1 MLRLIESGA
10 PRYRVFGSDESNDD
24 VDRRVDER
32 HKHVPLGVLRNLQA
46 VCNTH
51 RQRSQ
56 TRSTRRPPESPGR
69 LQHAPA
75 KVTNTFHSA
84 SSGISPSATRT
95 GKGHKHVPLS
105 VLRNL
110 PVCNTHRHR
119 SQTRSTQRPPES
131 PGRLQHAPAKVTNTF
146 HSASSGI
153 SPSATR
159 ASKGHKHV
167 PLGVLRNLQAV
178 CNTHRQRSQTRATR
192 RPPES
197 PGRLQHAPAK
207 VTNTFHSASSGI
219 SRPSATRAGT
229 GRLNP
234 DQPLRPR

>member
-84 SSGISPSATRT
+84 SSGISRPSATRT
-95 GKGHKHVPLS
+95 G
-105 VLRNL
+105 
-110 PVCNTHRHR
+110 
-119 SQTRSTQRPPES
+119 
-131 PGRLQHAPAKVTNTF
+131 
-146 HSASSGI
+146 
-153 SPSATR
+153 
-159 ASKGHKHV
+159 KGHKHV

-178 CNTHRQRSQTRATR
+178 CNTRQQRSQTRSTR